1 MSYLKDRE
9 IWLSNVPTGNPPA
22 GYFWKFIQNGKVVV
36 RDSSGNNQ
44 MMIATSGSQAITG
57 SLTVTEGITG
67 TVSTASYVEYS
78 GVGNKPTLVSGSSQI
93 TYSGLTGIPSGIVSG
108 SSQVTFLGLSSIP
121 SGIVS
126 GSGQV
131 LNYGIFATT
140 GSNGF
145 NGSQSI
151 TGSLTVTGQVIAQT
165 LNVQQVTSSIVYS
178 SGSNIFGN
186 TVSNV
191 QSFTGSLQVSGSSHY
206 LIGNVGV
213 NTSTPTNG
221 KLEVQQT
228 SGTPALWIQTAG
240 VTSEFCVAS
249 FRTGTNLPALEIYGN
264 GNSTFGGTS
273 CFQSGV
279 CVNHTVKPQLTINGS
294 TGAGAAL
301 SFQTQLGNSTCNRN
315 WAFVTEDN
323 LAGDFVLKVSCQQYC
338 NPVSFGTTVMQFNR
352 CGWMTIGSTAEEA
365 LLTVDALN
373 KNISAIR
380 VKAEC
385 GAQAISIAGTGE
397 FKVDAP
403 GVGGGRF
410 IIRDNCFVGI
420 GCSTPSYVLDVRDG
434 TTGSAGGR
442 GMRLSTCSNSA
453 GPQFRF
459 EYQCTGNARNWLIGT
474 NQEVAG
480 DFIIR
485 NSTIAGCD
493 PGGSSSTTRFSISKD
508 GAFGFNCLG
517 VAARTMVVKGAT
529 GCYIVAEFI
538 EPAGVHSIEIYPN
551 KSSTNHI
558 SSDYMSGGTF
568 LPLSLSGR
576 ENVNDLVLTTDGR
589 AWFQCQLTVGA
600 VATAGIHT
608 LDVQIA
614 GGACVIS
621 GNPGTACAQNMSG
634 IRVYNTASGT
644 SNSMTG
650 VWFHTGPHL
659 AGIASGRC
667 DAAAGW
673 GNDLRFYV
681 HYQTTDTLD
690 NSYEKM
696 RLNPEGVLTLFGYGA
711 GTLSTNSAGV
721 ISASDGRLKT
731 KTRTIENGLCSVMQL
746 QPTYYRW
753 NECTAFHTEYEEL
766 GFIAQ
771 EVACVI
777 PAASPEPEEERKF
790 KNYSDRAVI
799 AMLTKGMQEQQTL
812 IESLK
817 SRIEILEQ

>member
-44 MMIATSGSQAITG
+44 MMIATSGSQSITG

-67 TVSTASYVEYS
+67 TVSSASYVEYS
-78 GVGNKPTLVSGSSQI
+78 GVANKPTLVSGSSQI

-131 LNYGIFATT
+131 DQFGYATT

-186 TVSNV
+186 TIGNV

-228 SGTPALWIQTAG
+228 SGAPALWIQTAG

-352 CGWMTIGSTAEEA
+352 CGWMTIGSKVEEA

-373 KNISAIR
+373 KNISGIR
-380 VKAEC
+380 VKADC
-385 GAQAISIAGTGE
+385 GAQAITIAGTGE
-397 FKVDAP
+397 FSVDAP
-403 GVGGGRF
+403 GLSGGRF
-410 IIRDNCFVGI
+410 IIKDNCFVGI
-420 GCSTPSYVLDVRDG
+420 GATSPADLLHMCAVGEANLRMQSTTSGKTYRLVT
-434 TTGSAGGR
+434 TTGGS
-442 GMRLSTCSNSA
+442 
-453 GPQFRF
+453 
-459 EYQCTGNARNWLIGT
+459 
-474 NQEVAG
+474 
-480 DFIIR
+480 FIIDDFGVANR
-485 NSTIAGCD
+485 MTISN
-493 PGGSSSTTRFSISKD
+493 GGT
-508 GAFGFNCLG
+508 FGFNCTG
-517 VAARTMVVKGAT
+517 IAARTMVVKGVT

-538 EPAGVHSIEIYPN
+538 EPAGVHSAYIYPN
-551 KSSTNHI
+551 KNSTNHI

-576 ENVNDLVLTTDGR
+576 ENTCDFVLGTDGR
-589 AWFQCQLTVGA
+589 SYFQCQLMVGA
-600 VATAGIHT
+600 VGVAQQYF
-608 LDVQIA
+608 LDVQIPT
-614 GGACVIS
+614 GACVIS
-621 GNPGTACAQNMSG
+621 GTPGTACTQNMSG
-634 IRVYNTASGT
+634 IRVYNSASGT
-644 SNSMTG
+644 SNSMSG

-681 HYQTTDTLD
+681 HYQTTDTLN

-817 SRIEILEQ
+817 SRIEILEQWYKIKYSLTKKTQRV